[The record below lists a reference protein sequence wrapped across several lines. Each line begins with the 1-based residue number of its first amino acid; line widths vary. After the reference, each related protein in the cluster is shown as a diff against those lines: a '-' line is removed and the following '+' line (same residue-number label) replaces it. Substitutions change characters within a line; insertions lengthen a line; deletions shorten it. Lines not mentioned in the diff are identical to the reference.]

1 MTGFEDVIK
10 GLQEFKRK
18 YYINELIKGV
28 ILFLAVGAL
37 YFIIISVVENFLWLN
52 KKGRLF
58 LFWVFISVEILLFL
72 RFVVFPILK
81 MLRLR
86 KGISMENAS
95 KIIGNHFPDVD
106 DKLLN
111 LLQLNNTPDKSALL
125 LASIEQKSNEIK
137 PVPFAKAVNYTQNK
151 RYLKYLIIPFAIIIF
166 LVLIN
171 RINWISDGY
180 NRIVNYNVAYEP
192 PAPFTFVILND
203 SLSVYENKD
212 YVLRV
217 KTEGEVVP
225 ENINIQFDDQIYL
238 MKNRGDGTYEYTFS
252 QVKESFGF
260 ELSGND
266 VSLEGNTLEVIEVPS
281 LLDFNMELDYPSYT
295 GRTDETLKSTGNAV
309 IPEGTKV
316 TWRVRAKN
324 TKEVNITLED
334 SVYSFTSNEEGFELS
349 KGFYRNVDYKLSTS
363 NDRVKNYDKLSFA
376 ISVVKDQYPEIS
388 VRSERDTLDTEV
400 IYHSGRVSDDY
411 GLTNL
416 RLVYYKNGE
425 EDKRKLIKLGVRRAT
440 LDEFIYVFPDTL
452 SLEEGTNYKYYFEIF
467 DNDVLHKYKSSKSQV
482 YEFRKL
488 STEEKE
494 NRTLKTQKEAI
505 SELDKSLEKLEDSDR
520 SLEELNR
527 MQKEK
532 REMNFQD
539 RQKLK
544 DFLKRQEAEEKMMQD
559 FTKQLKESLQ
569 KSEREE
575 PFKDALREKLERNE
589 ERLKRNEELLKELQE
604 LSDKLQKEELGEKLE
619 ELGKENKNIKRN
631 LEQLV
636 ELTKRFYVAEKAQ
649 KVSDQLQKLGD
660 KQENIASNSEKKSEQ
675 QKEIENTYD
684 DIKKELDQLKKENN
698 ELRKPMDILPS
709 EAEKEDISNEL
720 KDAQEKIQNEDED
733 GATKSQKSAAQKM
746 KEMAES
752 MGQQMQASG
761 MEQQMEDM
769 EMLRQV
775 LDNLVDFSLGQED
788 LMDGFKSINFDNPSY
803 SGKLKQQSV
812 LRENFIHI
820 DDSLYALALRTPKIT
835 DLVTE
840 KLTDIEFNIEKSLE
854 RLAENRV
861 IQGTANQQYIVTGAN
876 DLAYLLSSIL
886 DQMQN
891 SMSSSGKGKG
901 GKNEFQLPDII
912 KGQEQLEG
920 EMKDGM
926 KPNKGQGKDKPDGQ
940 EKGSEGDKGK
950 EEGEG
955 EKGNGKEGKDGENG
969 KGDNGKSD
977 NYEGN
982 EKENE
987 AIFEIFKQQQKLR
1000 SELEQRIKKEGLDNK
1015 LGSEILKEME
1025 QVEQELLEKGIN
1037 EGTLARMVNL
1047 KHKLLKLEDA
1057 TLKQGEEDRR
1067 ESNTNNKD
1075 FEIEYQRRIERA
1087 KEYFNSTEILNRQVL
1102 PLRKNYKD
1110 KVKEYFKDDN

>member
-1 MTGFEDVIK
+1 MTGFEDVIN

-52 KKGRLF
+52 KRGRLF
-58 LFWVFISVEILLFL
+58 LFWVFIGVEILLFL

-86 KGISMENAS
+86 KGISLENAS

-349 KGFYRNVDYKLSTS
+349 KVLYRNVDYKLSTS

-388 VRSERDTLDTEV
+388 VRSERDTLDTEL

-494 NRTLKTQKEAI
+494 NRMLKTQKEAI

-569 KSEREE
+569 KSEKEE

-675 QKEIENTYD
+675 QKEIEKTYD

-746 KEMAES
+746 KQMAES

-987 AIFEIFKQQQKLR
+987 AIFEIFKHQQKLR

>member
-10 GLQEFKRK
+10 SLQEFKRK

-52 KKGRLF
+52 KKGRLV
-58 LFWVFISVEILLFL
+58 LFWFFIGVEILLFL

-151 RYLKYLIIPFAIIIF
+151 KYLKYLVIPFSIIIF

-192 PAPFTFVILND
+192 PAPFRFVILND

-225 ENINIQFDDQIYL
+225 ENINIEFDDQIYL

-252 QVKESFGF
+252 QVKESLGF
-260 ELSGND
+260 QLSGND
-266 VSLEGNTLEVIEVPS
+266 VSLQGNTLEVIEVPS

-295 GRTDETLKSTGNAV
+295 GRRDETLKSTGNAV

-334 SVYSFTSNEEGFELS
+334 SVYSFTGNEEGFELS
-349 KGFYRNVDYKLSTS
+349 KGMYRNVDYRLSTS
-363 NDRVKNYDKLSFA
+363 NDRVKNYDNLSFA
-376 ISVVKDQYPEIS
+376 INVVKDQYPEIS
-388 VRSERDTLDTEV
+388 VRSERDTLDTEI

-425 EDKRKLIKLGVRRAT
+425 EDKRKLINLGVRKST

-467 DNDVLHKYKSSKSQV
+467 DNDVLHKYKSSKSQI

-488 STEEKE
+488 TTEEKE
-494 NRTLKTQKEAI
+494 NKTLQTQKEAI
-505 SELDKSLEKLEDSDR
+505 SELDKSLEKLEDSDK
-520 SLEELNR
+520 SLEELSK

-544 DFLKRQEAEEKMMQD
+544 DFLKRQEAQEKMMQD

-569 KSEREE
+569 KNEKEE

-589 ERLKRNEELLKELQE
+589 ERLKKNEELLKELQE

-636 ELTKRFYVAEKAQ
+636 ELTKRFYVSEKAQ

-660 KQENIASNSEKKSEQ
+660 KQENIAKDSEKKSDEQ
-675 QKEIENTYD
+675 SEIEKSYE

-709 EAEKEDISNEL
+709 EADKEEISNEL

-733 GATKSQKSAAQKM
+733 GATKSQKSAGQKM
-746 KEMAES
+746 KQMAES

-926 KPNKGQGKDKPDGQ
+926 KPNKGEGKEKPNGE
-940 EKGSEGDKGK
+940 EKGSEGNKGQ
-950 EEGEG
+950 EDGEG
-955 EKGNGKEGKDGENG
+955 EKGKGKEGKDGDKG
-969 KGDNGKSD
+969 KGDNGASD
-977 NYEGN
+977 NYEGS

-1000 SELEQRIKKEGLDNK
+1000 NELEQRIKREGLDNK

-1025 QVEQELLEKGIN
+1025 QVEQELLERGIN

-1057 TLKQGEEDRR
+1057 TLKQGEEERR
-1067 ESNTNNKD
+1067 VSNTNNKD
-1075 FEIEYQRRIERA
+1075 FDIEYQRRIERA
-1087 KEYFNSTEILNRQVL
+1087 KDYFNSTEILNRQVL

>member
-1 MTGFEDVIK
+1 MTGFEDVIN

-52 KKGRLF
+52 KRGRLF
-58 LFWVFISVEILLFL
+58 LFWVFIGVEILLFL

-266 VSLEGNTLEVIEVPS
+266 VSQEGNTLEVIEVPS

-349 KGFYRNVDYKLSTS
+349 KGLYRNVDYKLSTS
-363 NDRVKNYDKLSFA
+363 NDRVKNYDNLSFA

-544 DFLKRQEAEEKMMQD
+544 DFLKRQEAQEKMMQD

-569 KSEREE
+569 RSEKEE

-675 QKEIENTYD
+675 QKEIEKTYD

-746 KEMAES
+746 KQMAES

-1110 KVKEYFKDDN
+1110 KVKKYFKDDN

>member
-1 MTGFEDVIK
+1 MTGFEDVIN

-52 KKGRLF
+52 KRGRLF
-58 LFWVFISVEILLFL
+58 LFWVFIGVEILLFL

-266 VSLEGNTLEVIEVPS
+266 VSQEGNTLEVIEVPS

-349 KGFYRNVDYKLSTS
+349 KDLYRNVDYKLSTS
-363 NDRVKNYDKLSFA
+363 NDRVKNYDNLSFA

-544 DFLKRQEAEEKMMQD
+544 DFLKRQEAQEKMMQD

-569 KSEREE
+569 RSEKEE

-675 QKEIENTYD
+675 QKEIEKTYD

-746 KEMAES
+746 KQMAES

-1110 KVKEYFKDDN
+1110 KVKKYFKDDN

>member
-1 MTGFEDVIK
+1 MTGFEDVIN

-52 KKGRLF
+52 KRGRLF
-58 LFWVFISVEILLFL
+58 LFWVFIGVEILLFL

-266 VSLEGNTLEVIEVPS
+266 VSQEGNTLEVIEVPS

-349 KGFYRNVDYKLSTS
+349 KGLYRNVDYKLSTS

-467 DNDVLHKYKSSKSQV
+467 DNDVLHNYKSSKSQV

-544 DFLKRQEAEEKMMQD
+544 DFLKRQEAQEKMMQD

-569 KSEREE
+569 RSEKEE

-675 QKEIENTYD
+675 QKEIEKTYD
-684 DIKKELDQLKKENN
+684 DIKRELDQLKKENN

-746 KEMAES
+746 KQMAES

-1110 KVKEYFKDDN
+1110 KVKKYFKDDN

>member
-1 MTGFEDVIK
+1 MTGFDEVIK
-10 GLQEFKRK
+10 GLQDFKRK

-28 ILFLAVGAL
+28 ILFLAVGIL
-37 YFIIISVVENFLWLN
+37 YFILISIVENFLWLN
-52 KKGRLF
+52 KGGRLL
-58 LFWVFISVEILLFL
+58 LFWFFIGVEILLFV
-72 RFVVFPILK
+72 RFLVLPLLK
-81 MLRLR
+81 MFHMR
-86 KGISMENAS
+86 KGISLENAS

-111 LLQLNNTPDKSALL
+111 LLQLNNAKEKSELL
-125 LASIEQKSNEIK
+125 LASIEQKSNDIK
-137 PVPFAKAVNYTQNK
+137 PVPFTRAVNYTQNK
-151 RYLKYLIIPFAIIIF
+151 KYLKYLLVPLTIIIF
-166 LVLIN
+166 LLIVN

-192 PAPFTFVILND
+192 PAPFKFIIRND

-212 YVLRV
+212 YILSVR
-217 KTEGEVVP
+217 TEGDVVP
-225 ENINIQFDDQIYL
+225 ENVSIVFEDQVYL
-238 MKNRGDGTYEYTFS
+238 MKNKGDGTYEYTFG
-252 QVKESFGF
+252 QVKGSLEFI
-260 ELSGND
+260 LRGNE
-266 VSLEGNTLEVIEVPS
+266 VNLEGNRLEVIEVPS
-281 LLDFNMELDYPSYT
+281 LLDFNMQLEYPEYT
-295 GRTDETLKSTGNAV
+295 GRNDETLKSTGNAI

-316 TWRVRAKN
+316 TWKVNTKN
-324 TKEVNITLED
+324 TKEVSINLQD
-334 SVYSFTSNEEGFELS
+334 SAYNFEMDGETFQLS
-349 KGFYRNVDYKLSTS
+349 KNLYTSIDYRLSTS
-363 NDRVKNYDKLSFA
+363 NDKVRDYDNLSFA

-388 VRSERDTLDTEV
+388 VRSETDTVDTEIV
-400 IYHSGRVSDDY
+400 YHSGKVSDDY
-411 GLTNL
+411 GLTKL

-425 EDKRKLIKLGVRRAT
+425 EDKRKSVNMGVARST

-452 SLEEGTNYKYYFEIF
+452 NLEEGTNYKYYFEIF

-482 YEFRKL
+482 YDYRKL
-488 STEEKE
+488 TVEEKDKK
-494 NRTLKTQKEAI
+494 TLQTQKEAI
-505 SELDKSLEKLEDSDR
+505 SELDKSLDKLEDSDR
-520 SLEELNR
+520 SLEELNK

-544 DFLKRQEAEEKMMQD
+544 DFLKRQEAQEKMMQD

-569 KSEREE
+569 ENDKEE
-575 PFKDALREKLERNE
+575 PFKDALKERLERNE
-589 ERLKRNEELLKELQE
+589 ERLKRNEDLLKELQE

-636 ELTKRFYVAEKAQ
+636 ELTKRFYVSEKAQ
-649 KVSDQLQKLGD
+649 KISDQLQKLGER
-660 KQENIASNSEKKSEQ
+660 QEKIANEKEKKDEEQ
-675 QKEIENTYD
+675 QQIEKAYDEIR
-684 DIKKELDQLKKENN
+684 KELDDLKRENN

-709 EAEKEDISNEL
+709 EAEKDDIKDEL
-720 KDAQEKIQNEDED
+720 NDAEEKIKSDDEN
-733 GATKSQKSAAQKM
+733 GATKSQKAAGQKM
-746 KEMAES
+746 KQMAQS

-769 EMLRQV
+769 KMLRQL

-812 LRENFIHI
+812 LRENFLHI

-891 SMSSSGKGKG
+891 SMSSSGKGNG

-926 KPNKGQGKDKPDGQ
+926 KPNKGEGSEKPDGQ
-940 EKGSEGDKGK
+940 DKGSEGNKGK
-950 EEGEG
+950 QEGKG
-955 EKGNGKEGKDGENG
+955 EKGNGKQGMD
-969 KGDNGKSD
+969 GDNGKGENGQSD

-1000 SELEQRIKKEGLDNK
+1000 NELEQRIKKEGLDNK
-1015 LGSEILKEME
+1015 LGSEVLKEME

-1037 EGTLARMVNL
+1037 EGTLAKMVNL

-1057 TLKQGEEDRR
+1057 TLKQGEEERR

-1075 FEIEYQRRIERA
+1075 FDIEYQRRIERA